1 MIDLKEKVVLVTGG
15 TRGIGAAIAKSFG
28 RGGASVAV
36 AGRTMDDE
44 VKRNLE
50 ALRILSPGLL
60 SVVADVAD
68 PQAAAETVRK
78 TIGKFGRLDF
88 LVHAA
93 GGPAP
98 GRIDELT
105 VAEWMGAF
113 DIHVHA
119 VFHLFREALPYL
131 SQRGGSVLLISSA
144 AGLRGCPGTVAY
156 QVVKGALP
164 QFVRALARDHAA
176 QSIRVNAV
184 APGIVRTRFHA
195 SMPEA
200 AKQNNLQN
208 RIPLAREGTPED
220 VAEIAMTL
228 VTNEFITGET
238 VAIDGGMTM
247 RMV

>member
-1 MIDLKEKVVLVTGG
+1 MIELKDKVALVTGG

-44 VKRNLE
+44 VRRNLE
-50 ALRILSPGLL
+50 ALRSLSPGLL

-68 PQAAAETVRK
+68 PGSAAETVRK
-78 TIGKFGRLDF
+78 TVGKFGRLDF

-98 GRIDELT
+98 GRIDEIA
-105 VAEWMGAF
+105 VEDWMAAF

-131 SQRGGSVLLISSA
+131 SQRGGCVLLVSSV

-184 APGIVRTRFHA
+184 APGIIRTRFHA
-195 SMPEA
+195 AMTDA
-200 AKQNNLQN
+200 AKQRNLQE
-208 RIPLAREGTPED
+208 RIPLAREGTSED
-220 VAEIAMTL
+220 VAEITMSLA
-228 VTNEFITGET
+228 TNEFITGET
-238 VAIDGGMTM
+238 VVIDGGMSM